1 MASIDIDARPQIL
14 ESRRRCCS
22 VPSTGSLSPSL
33 SVAPFLS
40 FYQSQRI
47 EISATLEA
55 FNCELLDPPWPHP
68 PRYIYELHWLSF
80 YAGKGKISALFNIP
94 FPEFLYLC
102 IDWLASQGISSCSHL
117 LKAIAKLSIYGG
129 ERQIKG
135 ILRSIAKMFNLPHI
149 L

>member
-1 MASIDIDARPQIL
+1 MPGHKYLSRADAVAACHPQAL
-14 ESRRRCCS
+14 FL
-22 VPSTGSLSPSL
+22 PLFLLLPF
-33 SVAPFLS
+33 FLS
-40 FYQSQRI
+40 INRNELKSQ
-47 EISATLEA
+47 
-55 FNCELLDPPWPHP
+55 LLWKLSIASHLTPLGPIP
-68 PRYIYELHWLSF
+68 PRYIYEMHWLSF

-117 LKAIAKLSIYGG
+117 LKAIGKLSIYGG